1 MLNENAMIFL
11 KKDIEQMSDFFLE
24 PKSLGERL
32 KFKLQFSD
40 YVTKAELKNVSGF
53 DTSKVA
59 KKVNLGDK

>member
-32 KFKLQFSD
+32 KFKL
-40 YVTKAELKNVSGF
+40 
-53 DTSKVA
+53 
-59 KKVNLGDK
+59 